1 MSCGCNQIEN
11 PCQPT
16 EPCLCKVRLNSDCI
30 TVSGATN
37 LCLGIDD
44 NLILTD
50 YLSQLDDKI
59 CEKIA
64 TLTNFIA
71 LKGVGT
77 GAQVYKG
84 IDVLG
89 KKEIRSLK
97 SLKPELIIAQ
107 TIDEITF
114 DLNIPSVTPPDG
126 SETKLQSG
134 TNTTVS
140 GNGTTTTP
148 YAVNVT
154 FPIPPVID
162 GSETKVVNGL
172 NTIANGN
179 GTVATPYY
187 IDVSVPTINQDNFV
201 RTITINE
208 FDLPGG
214 ITEQNICDYI
224 LALPTN
230 QRTILETD
238 SKWNVV
244 IVENVS

>member
-1 MSCGCNQIEN
+1 MSCGCNQIET

-30 TVSGATN
+30 TVSGATK

-71 LKGVGT
+71 LKNVGT

-84 IDVLG
+84 VDVLG

-97 SLKPELIIAQ
+97 SLKPELVIAQ
-107 TIDEITF
+107 TTDEITF
-114 DLNIPSVTPPDG
+114 DLNIPSVIPPDG
-126 SETKLQSG
+126 SETKVQAG
-134 TNTTVS
+134 TNTTVT
-140 GNGTTTTP
+140 GNGTT
-148 YAVNVT
+148 
-154 FPIPPVID
+154 
-162 GSETKVVNGL
+162 
-172 NTIANGN
+172 
-179 GTVATPYY
+179 ATPYV
-187 IDVSVPTINQDNFV
+187 INSTSSVSQDNFV

-208 FDLPGG
+208 TDLPNAY
-214 ITEQNICDYI
+214 TEQDICNYI

-244 IVENVS
+244 ILENPS